1 MLEPATKMFFSPS
14 IHRAVRI
21 ALGLVFV
28 WAGAVK
34 LVDPRAFA
42 RVLSGY
48 QMIPESLL
56 APIAIGLPL
65 VEFLVGTGLV
75 FNVRGSLSVVFGLLL
90 MFLVVLGFAMYNNL
104 DVDCGCF
111 SPEEIHVRNSLRTA
125 FFRDVGLM
133 GGAVYLFF
141 WRRSRA
147 RAAGGCES
155 IGLEH

>member
-14 IHRAVRI
+14 FHRVVRI

-75 FNVRGSLSVVFGLLL
+75 FNVRGSLSVVFGLLV
-90 MFLVVLGFAMYNNL
+90 MFLAVLGFAMYNNL

-111 SPEEIHVRNSLRTA
+111 SPEEIDVHNSLRTA

-133 GGAVYLFF
+133 AGAVYLFF

-147 RAAGGCES
+147 RAAGGCEV
-155 IGLEH
+155 